1 MAEEEKIREHAKQA
15 IKALTNKKK
24 KWTERLRDFLWEFLI
39 IVVAINLTLWFHNW
53 NDKKHDRELEK
64 DFLIGTRSDLNNIK
78 NDLEFSLKAYQYTLD
93 YYDSV
98 WIQINEH
105 RIDKAFVD
113 TNSFHLINS
122 RNFLYDNSR
131 FENFKSSSYLRL
143 IENDSLSRKITFLYS
158 ITLPT
163 QELADKMIFD
173 ERRRDFITYI
183 GSKNRINSFDDLYYV
198 SDLLN
203 LPEVQFQIK
212 WQRRMLKERKIHKQQ
227 TIQEIEEVIKEID
240 QELKMRFN
248 YEIKL

>member
-15 IKALTNKKK
+15 LEALTDKKK
-24 KWTERLRDFLWEFLI
+24 KWKDRLQGFLWEILI

-64 DFLIGTRSDLNNIK
+64 NFLIGTRNDLNNIK
-78 NDLEFSLKAYQYTLD
+78 NDLEFSLNAYQYTLD

-98 WIQINEH
+98 WVQVNEH
-105 RIDKAFVD
+105 RINKAFVD

-131 FENFKSSSYLRL
+131 FENFKSSGYLRL
-143 IENDSLSRKITFLYS
+143 IENDSLSRE
-158 ITLPT
+158 ITLLCSVILPA
-163 QELADKMIFD
+163 QVLADNMIYD

-183 GSKNRINSFDDLYYV
+183 GSKTRINSSDDLYYV

-212 WQRRMLKERKIHKQQ
+212 WQRRMLKERKVHKQQ
-227 TIQEIEEVIKEID
+227 TMQEIDFIITQID
-240 QELKMRFN
+240 KELKTRFK
-248 YEIKL
+248 YEK